1 LDLRVLK
8 ISRPALFL
16 VEAER
21 RFSLRGPGDRAL
33 KLGPA
38 GTIFVVRREAVPS
51 GETLVRP

>member
-1 LDLRVLK
+1 MVD
-8 ISRPALFL
+8 
-16 VEAER
+16 AER